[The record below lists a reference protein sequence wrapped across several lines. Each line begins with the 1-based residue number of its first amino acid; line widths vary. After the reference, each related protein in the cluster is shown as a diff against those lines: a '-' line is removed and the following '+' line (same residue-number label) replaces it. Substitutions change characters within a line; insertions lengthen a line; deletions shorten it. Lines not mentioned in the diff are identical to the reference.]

1 MSINVRIAG
10 RLLKSAVV
18 FQMQTHLPPALPVRA
33 KIPIDYYPSF
43 MRNHLDN
50 LLKVPPGT
58 PVAAVA
64 VVVPVV
70 PVTINLIQSR
80 SNA

>member
-1 MSINVRIAG
+1 MSISVRIAG

-18 FQMQTHLPPALPVRA
+18 FQMQTHLLLALPVRA
-33 KIPIDYYPSF
+33 KIPIDYYPNSF
-43 MRNHLDN
+43 RNHLDN

-70 PVTINLIQSR
+70 PVTINLI
-80 SNA
+80 